1 MIKSLTYSFK
11 EGIKQL
17 FRSKVMTLV
26 SLISISAML
35 LILGLFFFLS
45 VNVNYM
51 SDKIQDEFNTIEVFL
66 KEDVSETAARNL
78 ADDLMKLQEIRKIDY
93 ISKDQA
99 MEEFREEW
107 GDNGYLL
114 DGLTENPLPNALR
127 ITLEDLSGG
136 DIVAELCKTTE
147 GVEDV
152 RYYQTEVN
160 KILSISSAIQ
170 KGALVI
176 IVFLII
182 VSVVVVSNTVKL
194 TVMAREEEIK
204 IMKYVG
210 ATNWFVRGPLLT
222 EGVLIGGI
230 SALIAFG
237 LSYLIYDRL
246 CDSLSSQTVMLL
258 NMQLVEPGFLMSS
271 LIWIFMSLGISIGA
285 FGSLVSM
292 RRFLKV

>member
-1 MIKSLTYSFK
+1 MLKSLSYSFK
-11 EGIKQL
+11 EGVKQL

-51 SDKIQDEFNTIEVFL
+51 SGKIQDEFNTIEVFL
-66 KEDVSETAARNL
+66 EDEVSEANAQTIAKSL
-78 ADDLMKLQEIRKIDY
+78 ANMPEIANIEY
-93 ISKDQA
+93 ISKEQGL
-99 MEEFREEW
+99 EEFKQSW

-114 DGLTENPLPNALR
+114 NGLLENPLPNSLR
-127 ITLEDLSGG
+127 ITLQDLSGG
-136 DIVAELCKTTE
+136 DLVAEVCRTTP
-147 GVEDV
+147 GVETV

-160 KILSISSAIQ
+160 KILTVTGAIQ
-170 KGALVI
+170 KGALI
-176 IVFLII
+176 IIAFLIV

-222 EGVLIGGI
+222 EGVLMGGI
-230 SALIAFG
+230 SALIAFAI
-237 LSYLIYDRL
+237 SNLIYGRICGAFSDQAL
-246 CDSLSSQTVMLL
+246 MLF
-258 NMQLVEPGFLMSS
+258 NMQLVEPAFLMSS

-285 FGSLVSM
+285 FGSLISM

>member
-1 MIKSLTYSFK
+1 MIKSLAYSFK

-66 KEDVSETAARNL
+66 EDDMSESAAMSL
-78 ADDLMKLQEIRKIDY
+78 ASELAKLHEIEKVDY

-107 GDNGYLL
+107 GNNGYLL

-127 ITLEDLSGG
+127 ITLADLKGG
-136 DIVAELCKTTE
+136 DIVAELCRTTK

-176 IVFLII
+176 IAFLIV

-222 EGVLIGGI
+222 EGVLMGGI

-237 LSYLIYDRL
+237 ISYVIYGRL
-246 CDSLSSQTVMLL
+246 CASLSDQTVMLF
-258 NMQLVEPGFLMSS
+258 NMQLVDPAFLMSS

-285 FGSLVSM
+285 FGSLISM